1 MSKNTS
7 IVKGLQETGNLE
19 GLIVVNKTIVLLVK
33 VFPLLSPDLPQMEKV
48 SVVRAGQ
55 CNFVFYF

>member
-7 IVKGLQETGNLE
+7 IVKGFQETGNLE

-33 VFPLLSPDLPQMEKV
+33 VFPLPSPDLPQIEK
-48 SVVRAGQ
+48 G
-55 CNFVFYF
+55 